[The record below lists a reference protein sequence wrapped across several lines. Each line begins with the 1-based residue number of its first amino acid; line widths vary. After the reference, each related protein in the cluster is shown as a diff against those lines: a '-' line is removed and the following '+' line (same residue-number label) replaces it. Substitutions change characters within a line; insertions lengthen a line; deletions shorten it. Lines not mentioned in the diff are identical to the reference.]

1 MPSTYLEW
9 IDENKKMRRLDIV
22 DRVFIGRICKGI
34 DDTRRIILKHPAVSR
49 DHVEINLTGTQPTI
63 RDLSKNGTW
72 VNNVRLAA
80 GSTRSL
86 EDGDV
91 VRLGDTQIF
100 VRCPYQVDGAKDDEM
115 ESTQTL
121 VTPREVIV
129 TNVVADVRGFCSI
142 SQMEESYRVY
152 ELMKEIIQT
161 FCTIVHDH
169 KGTVK
174 DYNGDEVYA
183 FWEHGSHPCKDQAAA
198 ACLTALKQA
207 QTVDQIRA
215 KLSGINPA
223 VESLR
228 LGWGITTGKVT
239 MSHYGWRVTDLTLV
253 GDCTNSAFRL
263 SSMAN
268 KNLSSEIVVCCQTA
282 ELVQGL
288 LPTEDLGLVT
298 LRGRSGQEHVYG
310 ISREGDCA
318 KSRLTFEPSYFGER
332 VSVIDFPEM
341 MH

>member
-1 MPSTYLEW
+1 MPNPYLEW
-9 IDENKKMRRLDIV
+9 IDEKREIRRLDIV

-34 DDTRRIILKHPAVSR
+34 DDTRRVILKHPAVSR
-49 DHVEINLTGTQPTI
+49 DHVEISLSGSKPML

-80 GSTRSL
+80 GSTKSL

-91 VRLGDTQIF
+91 VSLGETQIHL
-100 VRCPYQVDGAKDDEM
+100 RCPYQYVGKNEEM
-115 ESTQTL
+115 ESSQTL
-121 VTPREVIV
+121 VTPREVMV
-129 TNVVADVRGFCSI
+129 TNVVADVRGFCGI
-142 SQMEESYRVY
+142 SQMEESCRVY

-174 DYNGDEVYA
+174 DYTGDEVFA
-183 FWEHGSHPCKDQAAA
+183 FWEHGSQLGKEQAVA
-198 ACLTALKQA
+198 ACLTALEQA

-215 KLSGINPA
+215 KLSGVNPA
-223 VESLR
+223 AQSLR

-253 GDCTNSAFRL
+253 GDSTNSAFRL

-268 KNLSSEIVVCCQTA
+268 KNLNSEIVICSQTA
-282 ELVQGL
+282 DLVRES
-288 LPTEDLGLVT
+288 LPTDDLGFVT

-310 ISREGDCA
+310 ISRDENCTE
-318 KSRLTFEPSYFGER
+318 SVLFYESSYVGER
-332 VSVIDFPEM
+332 VSVTDFPEM
-341 MH
+341 IH

>member
-1 MPSTYLEW
+1 MPSPYLEW
-9 IDENKKMRRLDIV
+9 IDEKKRMRRLDIV
-22 DRVFIGRICKGI
+22 DRIFIGRICKGI

-49 DHVEINLTGTQPTI
+49 DHVEISLTGTEPII

-80 GSTRSL
+80 GSTKSL
-86 EDGDV
+86 KDGDV
-91 VRLGDTQIF
+91 VSLGETKIYI
-100 VRCPYQVDGAKDDEM
+100 RCPYQVDGVKDEEM

-174 DYNGDEVYA
+174 DYTGDEVYA
-183 FWEHGSHPCKDQAAA
+183 FWEHGSQLCKEQAVA

-215 KLSGINPA
+215 KLSDLNPA
-223 VESLR
+223 VQSLR

-253 GDCTNSAFRL
+253 GDSTNSAFRL

-268 KNLSSEIVVCCQTA
+268 KKIKSEIVICSQTA
-282 ELVQGL
+282 DLVREA
-288 LPTEDLGLVT
+288 LPTDDLGLIT

-310 ISREGDCA
+310 ISREQNCA
-318 KSRLTFEPSYFGER
+318 ESRLIYEPAYVGNR
-332 VSVIDFPEM
+332 VSVTNFPKM
-341 MH
+341 IH

>member
-1 MPSTYLEW
+1 MPSPYLEW
-9 IDENKKMRRLDIV
+9 IDENKKMCRLDIV

-34 DDTRRIILKHPAVSR
+34 DETRRIILKHPAVSR
-49 DHVEINLTGTQPTI
+49 DHVEINLTGTQPVI

-80 GSTRSL
+80 GSTKSL
-86 EDGDV
+86 ENGDV
-91 VRLGDTQIF
+91 VRLGETQIYI
-100 VRCPYQVDGAKDDEM
+100 RCPYQADGGEAEEL

-183 FWEHGSHPCKDQAAA
+183 FWEHGPHLCKEQAAA
-198 ACLTALKQA
+198 ACLTALEQA

-215 KLSGINPA
+215 KLTGINPA
-223 VESLR
+223 VRSLR

-253 GDCTNSAFRL
+253 GDSTNSAFRL

-268 KNLSSEIVVCCQTA
+268 KKLKSEIVVCSQTA
-282 ELVQGL
+282 DLVRDSL
-288 LPTEDLGLVT
+288 STDDLGLVT

-310 ISREGDCA
+310 ISRQGNNAEG
-318 KSRLTFEPSYFGER
+318 RLMYESSYVR
-332 VSVIDFPEM
+332 DRLSLADLSEM
-341 MH
+341 VH

>member
-1 MPSTYLEW
+1 MPSPYLEW
-9 IDENKKMRRLDIV
+9 IDENKKMRRLHIV

-34 DDTRRIILKHPAVSR
+34 DETRRIILQHPAVSR
-49 DHVEINLTGTQPTI
+49 DHVEINLTGTQPII

-91 VRLGDTQIF
+91 VRLGETQIYI
-100 VRCPYQVDGAKDDEM
+100 RCPHQADQGKDEAM
-115 ESTQTL
+115 EATQTL

-183 FWEHGSHPCKDQAAA
+183 FWEHGPHLCKEQAAA
-198 ACLTALKQA
+198 ACLTALEQA
-207 QTVDQIRA
+207 QTVDKIRT
-215 KLSGINPA
+215 KLAGVNPA
-223 VESLR
+223 VRSLR

-253 GDCTNSAFRL
+253 GDSTNSAFRL

-268 KNLSSEIVVCCQTA
+268 KELESAVVVCSQTA
-282 ELVQGL
+282 DLVRGL
-288 LPTEDLGLVT
+288 LPIDDLGLVT

-310 ISREGDCA
+310 ISREGNC
-318 KSRLTFEPSYFGER
+318 GEGGLVYESPYAGDR
-332 VSVIDFPEM
+332 VSVTDFSEM
-341 MH
+341 IH

>member
-1 MPSTYLEW
+1 MPSPYLEW

-49 DHVEINLTGTQPTI
+49 DHVEINLTGTQPII

-80 GSTRSL
+80 GSTKSL
-86 EDGDV
+86 ENGDV
-91 VRLGDTQIF
+91 VRLGDTQIYI
-100 VRCPYQVDGAKDDEM
+100 RCPYRVDGGRDEEM

-142 SQMEESYRVY
+142 SQMAESYRVY

-169 KGTVK
+169 KGTIK

-183 FWEHGSHPCKDQAAA
+183 FWEHGSHLCKDQAAA
-198 ACLTALKQA
+198 ACLTAVEQA
-207 QTVDQIRA
+207 KTVNQIRA
-215 KLSGINPA
+215 KLSGVNPA

-253 GDCTNSAFRL
+253 GDSTNSAFRL

-268 KNLSSEIVVCCQTA
+268 KKLSSEIVVCCQTA

-298 LRGRSGQEHVYG
+298 LRGRSGQERVYG
-310 ISREGDCA
+310 IGREGNCTE
-318 KSRLTFEPSYFGER
+318 SRRPYEPSYVGER
-332 VSVIDFPEM
+332 VSVSDFPEM
-341 MH
+341 IH

>member
-1 MPSTYLEW
+1 MPSPYLEW
-9 IDENKKMRRLDIV
+9 IDEKKGMRRLQVV
-22 DRVFIGRICKGI
+22 DRVFIGRTCKGI

-49 DHVEINLTGTQPTI
+49 DHVEISLNGTKPI
-63 RDLSKNGTW
+63 LRDLSKNGTW
-72 VNNVRLAA
+72 VNHVRLAA
-80 GSTRSL
+80 GSAKSL

-91 VRLGDTQIF
+91 VSLGDSQIY
-100 VRCPYQVDGAKDDEM
+100 VRCPYQEEGVKTEEM

-161 FCTIVHDH
+161 FCSIVHDH

-174 DYNGDEVYA
+174 DYTGDEVYA
-183 FWEHGSHPCKDQAAA
+183 FWEHGSHLCKEQAVE
-198 ACLTALKQA
+198 ACFTALEQA
-207 QTVDQIRA
+207 QTVDRIRA
-215 KLSGINPA
+215 KLSGVNPA

-239 MSHYGWRVTDLTLV
+239 MSHYGWRVTDLALV
-253 GDCTNSAFRL
+253 GDSTNSAFRL

-268 KNLSSEIVVCCQTA
+268 KILKSEIVVCCQTA
-282 ELVQGL
+282 DLIRES
-288 LPTEDLGLVT
+288 LPTDDLGLVT

-310 ISREGDCA
+310 ISREGNNA
-318 KSRLTFEPSYFGER
+318 TSRLLFESSYVRDRASETGL
-332 VSVIDFPEM
+332 SEM
-341 MH
+341 IH